1 MNFKLH
7 RQLRSSSSWIKWFVV
22 FGVVGILLFGDLIY
36 NAINSAN
43 KIKVYVDGSVPI
55 TLVDKE
61 EFIFTSDK
69 NEKVDA
75 ELGFQNEYRLISFH
89 HLSQQQIEQL
99 KSIIS
104 PSLVSLKVQER
115 IPQSH
120 TEILVVITLFYFL
133 AISRGNLISQEIIEE
148 KLTKMTDLLLVSIK
162 PSGHIFA
169 VISYAWASLGMDL
182 LVVILSFFTWTFIRY
197 MYDGFKGIASF
208 ASQSSLSFP
217 RENYGLVIMVVILG
231 TSIQRLILAL
241 SSARIKRIEE
251 TAGIMLVPQILG
263 IFIYYGAMMLYDG
276 SKLKWLTVMA
286 YLPLT
291 NSLAIP
297 LRIVKQQIQLPE
309 LALVITILL
318 LYIVIIWR
326 WGINKYGQRLTK

>member
-1 MNFKLH
+1 MNFKLL
-7 RQLRSSSSWIKWFVV
+7 RQLRSSSSWIKWMVIFVA
-22 FGVVGILLFGDLIY
+22 VGILLFGDLIY
-36 NAINSAN
+36 NAIDTAN
-43 KIKVYVDGSVPI
+43 KIKVYVDKSVPV
-55 TLVDKE
+55 TLVDSD
-61 EFIFTSDK
+61 EFIFTKDAS
-69 NEKVDA
+69 EKIDA
-75 ELGFQNEYRLISFH
+75 QLSYQKEYNLISFH
-89 HLSQQQIEQL
+89 HLSNLQIEHL
-99 KSIIS
+99 KHIIS
-104 PSLVSLKVQER
+104 PSDVSLKVAEN

-120 TEILVVITLFYFL
+120 TEILVIITLTYFL

-148 KLTKMTDLLLVSIK
+148 KLTKMTDLLLVAIK

-182 LVVILSFFTWTFIRY
+182 LVAILSIFSWSIVRY
-197 MYDGFKGIASF
+197 IYDGFKGIVDLTSKSSF
-208 ASQSSLSFP
+208 SLP
-217 RENYGLVIMVVILG
+217 KENYYLIILIVLVG

-263 IFIYYGAMMLYDG
+263 ILIYYGLMMLYDG
-276 SKLKWLTVMA
+276 SKNIWLKVLS

-309 LALVITILL
+309 LILVMMIMS
-318 LYIVIIWR
+318 LYLGFIWK
-326 WGINKYGQRLTK
+326 WGINKYGQRLTR